1 MQKKLEIWKEKRG
14 ITLLALVITVIILV
28 ILAGVGISAINSGNI
43 FENATNVVEQSK
55 IASKKEEIE
64 LVIISKMNASIREIT
79 IDKIIEALEK
89 KGIIDEGNSNEETGQ
104 VKTNPDGYIYEIKE
118 KPNGDWEV
126 KYVGKGELNIRKIKL
141 SVELSTTGITDKV
154 TITVTA
160 KASAEVKSITMPDGS
175 IKTYTGK
182 NEISETY
189 VVTQNG
195 EYTFTATNNKGET
208 ESKTITTNNILEGT
222 TQISA
227 IPSEA
232 TNKSVTVTIEWPSGS
247 ENAIKEICSNGEN
260 KYTTVSG
267 VKTTLT
273 LNNNCVVKARIRN
286 SIAEIKNA
294 TLNVTNIDRLV
305 PNTFTPTTTTTSNS
319 ITITGSTTDQ
329 TATAKY
335 GNSGIVAYYYSKN
348 NGASWQTNANKL
360 TTSYTYTG
368 LTQGTTYTIKMKAVD
383 KAGNETITES
393 KTVTT
398 VNIVGLGDIQISATP
413 STPTNKDVTVTLTWP
428 SNTTGLTKKISKDGG
443 NTWSNYTG
451 AITVSSNCVVKA
463 KLIDTINQEGKTATL
478 NITNIDKTNPTVRAK
493 QSSVTI
499 TEGDSNELSNYFTI
513 TANGKYG
520 ISSTVYTDN
529 SNNNAVVTN
538 TNTLAPGTHVIKCI
552 ATKETKATASA
563 TITIVV
569 EKKKTVI
576 TATEVASDASY
587 IGKYVNYTVPNGGDS
602 NVKWRIFYAD
612 GMNGETVAE
621 NDRHI
626 YLIASDYLKYD
637 YVPTKG
643 STTMYENTDYQLSF
657 NNMYGAYT
665 GSANITDARI
675 TKWMKWVGQYPSST
689 NRNIRS
695 VAYMLDTE
703 IWNTMY
709 ANNYAKYAI
718 GGPTIEMFCASYK
731 ATHPTRYI
739 EEEVTDANGYKVK
752 WNTDSSYRSSISEV
766 SKGESEDVYLINMVA
781 LAYWL
786 ASPSAYGE
794 NNLLAVYHDGSMK
807 SPAYNIPYGPGLRAL
822 VCLKSNVKLV
832 PNGNAYDLSMAP
844 TV

>member
-1 MQKKLEIWKEKRG
+1 MQKKLGMGKEKRG

-43 FENATNVVEQSK
+43 FKNATNVVEQSK

-64 LVIISKMNASIREIT
+64 LVIINKMKNSVREIT
-79 IDKIIEALEK
+79 IDKIMEALEK

-126 KYVGKGELNIRKIKL
+126 KYVGKGELNTRKIKL
-141 SVELSTTGITDKV
+141 SIELSTTGITDKV

-160 KASAEVKSITMPDGS
+160 KASAGVKSITMPDGS

-182 NEISETY
+182 KEVSETY
-189 VVTQNG
+189 EVTQNG

-208 ESKTITTNNILEGT
+208 ESKTVIIDNILEGT
-222 TQISA
+222 IQISA

-273 LNNNCVVKARIRN
+273 LNNNCAVKARIRN
-286 SIAEIKNA
+286 SIAEIKTA
-294 TLNVTNIDRLV
+294 TLDVTNIDRLA
-305 PNTFTPTTTTTSNS
+305 PNTFTPTATTTSNS
-319 ITITGSTTDQ
+319 ITVTGSTTDQ
-329 TATAKY
+329 PATEKY
-335 GNSGIVAYYYSKN
+335 GSSGIAEYYFSKD
-348 NGASWQTNANKL
+348 NGTSWQTNEDK
-360 TTSYTYTG
+360 TQTSYTYTE
-368 LTQGTTYTIKMKAVD
+368 LTQGTEYTIKMKAID
-383 KAGNETITES
+383 KAGNETITERI
-393 KTVTT
+393 TVTT
-398 VNIVGLGDIQISATP
+398 INIANLGEIQISVTP
-413 STPTNKDVTVTLTWP
+413 STPTNKDVTVTVTWP

-538 TNTLAPGTHVIKCI
+538 TNILAPGTHVIKCI

-569 EKKKTVI
+569 EEKNTGI
-576 TATEVASDASY
+576 TAAEVASDASY
-587 IGKYVNYTVPNGGDS
+587 IGKYVNYTTQSGDP

-612 GMNGETVAE
+612 SSN
-621 NDRHI
+621 I

-637 YVPTKG
+637 YVPTK
-643 STTMYENTDYQLSF
+643 TTNGKEYKMYKNSDYKLSF
-657 NNMYGAYT
+657 DSMYNAYT
-665 GSANITDARI
+665 GSADITDARI
-675 TKWMKWVGQYPSST
+675 TKWMKWVGQYPNST
-689 NRNIRS
+689 NPNIRS

-703 IWNTMY
+703 IWKDKYQNSY
-709 ANNYAKYAI
+709 AEYVI

-739 EEEVTDANGYKVK
+739 ECESYTTNGYNVK
-752 WNTDSSYRSSISEV
+752 WRDGSYFTSLSGLSTSELENLYV
-766 SKGESEDVYLINMVA
+766 INDQTNA
-781 LAYWL
+781 YGYWL
-786 ASPSAYGE
+786 ASPSAGGAS
-794 NNLLAVYHDGSMK
+794 NLLIVRYDGYVNRGSYD
-807 SPAYNIPYGPGLRAL
+807 SSAPGLRAL
-822 VCLKSNVKLV
+822 VCLKSNVQLV
-832 PNGNAYDLSMAP
+832 PNKNAYDLSM
-844 TV
+844 

>member
-1 MQKKLEIWKEKRG
+1 MQKKLGMGKEKRG

-43 FENATNVVEQSK
+43 FDNAVSVVEQSK

-64 LVIISKMNASIREIT
+64 LVIISKMKNSVREIT

-104 VKTNPDGYIYEIKE
+104 VKTNPDGYIYEITE

-160 KASAEVKSITMPDGS
+160 KASAGIKSITMPDGS

-195 EYTFTATNNKGET
+195 EYTFIATNSKGES
-208 ESKTITTNNILEGT
+208 ESKTITIDNILEGT
-222 TQISA
+222 IQISA
-227 IPSEA
+227 NPSEA

-335 GNSGIVAYYYSKN
+335 GSSGIVAYYYSKN

-428 SNTTGLTKKISKDGG
+428 SNTTGLAKKISKDGG

-513 TANGKYG
+513 TANGTYG
-520 ISSTVYTDN
+520 ISSTVYTDT

-538 TNTLAPGTHVIKCI
+538 TNTLASGTHVIKCT
-552 ATKETKATASA
+552 ATKETGATASA

-569 EKKKTVI
+569 EEKNTGI
-576 TATEVASDASY
+576 TAAEVASDASY
-587 IGKYVNYTVPNGGDS
+587 IGKYVNYTTQSGDP

-612 GMNGETVAE
+612 SSN
-621 NDRHI
+621 I

-637 YVPTKG
+637 YVPTK
-643 STTMYENTDYQLSF
+643 TTNGKEYLMYKNSDYRLSF
-657 NNMYGAYT
+657 NNMYEAYT
-665 GSANITDARI
+665 GSADITDARI
-675 TKWMKWVGQYPSST
+675 TKWMKWVRPYRNSI
-689 NRNIRS
+689 NANIRS
-695 VAYMLDTE
+695 VAYMLDSN
-703 IWNTMY
+703 IWN
-709 ANNYAKYAI
+709 AKYQNSYAEYVL

-739 EEEVTDANGYKVK
+739 ECGSMDTDGYNVK
-752 WNTDSSYRSSISEV
+752 WSDGSYSTSLSGLSTSELENLYVIS
-766 SKGESEDVYLINMVA
+766 DPTNAY
-781 LAYWL
+781 AYWL
-786 ASPSAYGE
+786 ASPSAAGSSG
-794 NNLLAVYHDGSMK
+794 LLNVHYSGSVN
-807 SPAYNIPYGPGLRAL
+807 SLSYLYYYPGLRAI
-822 VCLKSNVKLV
+822 VCLKSNVQLV
-832 PNGNAYDLSMAP
+832 QNGNAYDLSM
-844 TV
+844 